1 MHENIMNRDIEDI
14 HRGKNDGQKM
24 NMKDKQIENKRE
36 RERERERDR
45 EKQRIWEN
53 KGENQMDAER
63 IEICHTCHNSFP
75 QDPTNN

>member
-1 MHENIMNRDIEDI
+1 MNRDIEDI

-36 RERERERDR
+36 RER